1 MRYLGIEYTLLVAVY
16 FKSSQDVN
24 FLDQK
29 KRSILL
35 THFLRDLSQQ
45 SGSVCILVSL
55 SEQLDSLD
63 LLVLL
68 DQVVGVPL
76 EQLFNLDKVIL
87 LSELYCLVPL
97 VEQDAAINSPFNI
110 SELDIRT
117 DCCITEAH
125 CLEPVS

>member
-1 MRYLGIEYTLLVAVY
+1 LRYLGIEYTLLVAIY

-29 KRSILL
+29 KRGILL

-45 SGSVCILVSL
+45 SGSVCILVGL

-76 EQLFNLDKVIL
+76 E
-87 LSELYCLVPL
+87 
-97 VEQDAAINSPFNI
+97 
-110 SELDIRT
+110 
-117 DCCITEAH
+117 
-125 CLEPVS
+125 